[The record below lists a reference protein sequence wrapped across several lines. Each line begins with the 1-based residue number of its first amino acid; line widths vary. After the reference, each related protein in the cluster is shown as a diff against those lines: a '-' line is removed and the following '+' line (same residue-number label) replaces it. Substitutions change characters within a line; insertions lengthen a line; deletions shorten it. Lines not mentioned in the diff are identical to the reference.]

1 MIRPKPITISELT
14 AQIKGTLEPAFTD
27 VWISG
32 EISNYRPAASGH
44 AYFSLKDEDATIS
57 AAIFGWGK
65 RKASFQLEDG
75 LQVVCH
81 GKVSV
86 YAPRG
91 NYQITIDQVEPL
103 GLGAL
108 QLAFEQLKKKLAAE
122 GLFSPEHKVRIPD
135 FPNKVVIITSPS
147 GAAIQDILN
156 VLGRRAPQIEV
167 LVIPALV
174 QGDDAPRVLIR
185 AIQAANRH
193 KLGDVILLTRGG
205 GSIEDLWCF
214 NDEGLARAIFESEL
228 PIVSAVGHEIDF
240 TISDFVADLR
250 APTPSAAAEIISASW
265 VSIRDHL
272 RELYRRLQFSI
283 DRTLAEEKLKL
294 AHLSARLV
302 NPRDRLREQSQ
313 RVDDLHLR
321 LERGIQL
328 FLERR
333 RARLEQLAGRL
344 DVLSPLK
351 VLERGY
357 SVVRESKGTKVIRSA
372 HEIRKGQ
379 NLVIVLHDG
388 EAKVQAIE
396 VSTH

>member
-44 AYFSLKDEDATIS
+44 AYFSLKDEGATIS

-65 RKASFQLEDG
+65 RRSSFQLEDG

-81 GKVSV
+81 GRVSV
-86 YAPRG
+86 YSPRG

-108 QLAFEQLKKKLAAE
+108 QLAFEQLKKKLAEE
-122 GLFSPEHKVRIPD
+122 GLFDADRKVRIPE
-135 FPNKVVIITSPS
+135 FPQKIVIITSPS

-185 AIQAANRH
+185 AIQAANRQRM
-193 KLGDVILLTRGG
+193 GDMILLTRGG

-214 NDEGLARAIFESEL
+214 NDEGLARAIADSEL

-265 VSIRDHL
+265 VAIRDQLNEHL
-272 RELYRRLQFSI
+272 RRLKFSI
-283 DRTLAEEKLKL
+283 GRTLSEEKLKL
-294 AHLSARLV
+294 AHLAARLV

-321 LERGIQL
+321 LDRGVHL
-328 FLERR
+328 YLERK
-333 RARLEQLAGRL
+333 RAKLEQLAGRL
-344 DVLSPLK
+344 DMLSPLK

-357 SVVRESKGTKVIRSA
+357 SVVRESKGTKVIRSVSD
-372 HEIRKGQ
+372 IRKGQ

-388 EAKVQAIE
+388 EAGVQA
-396 VSTH
+396 T

>member
-1 MIRPKPITISELT
+1 MIRPKPLTISELT
-14 AQIKGTLEPAFTD
+14 SQIKGTLEPAFMD

-32 EISNYRPAASGH
+32 EVSNYRPAASGH
-44 AYFSLKDEDATIS
+44 AYFSLKDEGATIS

-65 RKASFQLEDG
+65 RRAAFQLEDG

-108 QLAFEQLKKKLAAE
+108 QLAFEQLKKKLASE
-122 GLFSPEHKVRIPD
+122 GLFGSDHKIRIPE

-193 KLGDVILLTRGG
+193 RLGDLILLTRGG

-214 NDEGLARAIFESEL
+214 NDEGLARAIFDSEL

-250 APTPSAAAEIISASW
+250 APTPSAAAEIISSSW
-265 VSIRDHL
+265 VAVRDQL
-272 RELYRRLQFSI
+272 GELHRRLKFSI
-283 DRTLAEEKLKL
+283 DRMLAEEKLKL

-302 NPRDRLREQSQ
+302 NPKDRLREQSQ
-313 RVDDLHLR
+313 RVDDMHLR
-321 LERGIQL
+321 LERAIQL

-333 RARLEQLAGRL
+333 KAKLEQLAGRL

-357 SVVRESKGTKVIRSA
+357 SVVRESKGNKIIRSV
-372 HEIRKGQ
+372 HEIQKGQ
-379 NLVIVLHDG
+379 DLVIVLHDG
-388 EAKVQAIE
+388 EAKVRAIE
-396 VSTH
+396 APAG